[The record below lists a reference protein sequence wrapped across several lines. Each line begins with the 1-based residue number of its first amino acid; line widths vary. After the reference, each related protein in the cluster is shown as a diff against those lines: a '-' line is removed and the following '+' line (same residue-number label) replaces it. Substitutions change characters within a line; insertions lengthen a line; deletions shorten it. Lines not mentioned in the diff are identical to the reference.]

1 MLREVLAVLLLL
13 VFCFP
18 SSVWGRTCE
27 TKNEEYFCNEI
38 LVRFAPKATNDM
50 IDQAIEDHS
59 LYPVNSS
66 VDGKTLLMEDYS
78 GEKIEDTLKNL
89 EEAPG
94 VLTAE
99 PNYVIRLE
107 RTPND
112 PYYSYLWGINNT
124 GQFSGVSGND
134 ILAEEAWEVSTGS
147 DDVIVAVI
155 DTGVDYTHPDLAAN
169 MWTNSGEI
177 PDNDLDDDGNGYID
191 DYYGYDFW
199 NYDGDPY
206 DDHGHGTHVSGTI
219 AAVGNNGIGV
229 VGVAWKTKIMALKF
243 LSAGGYGSYY
253 DAVLA
258 LDYARNKG
266 AKITSNSWGGYGYS
280 SSLAWAISRADSGGM
295 LVIAASGND
304 AYNTDYYPHYPSS
317 YSYNNVI
324 SVAAISYDE
333 SIAYF
338 SNYGYYSVDVG
349 APGVWIYSTYPSS
362 RYAYMSGTS
371 MATPHVSGVAAMLW
385 AIYPG
390 KTHREIKDLILNGGR
405 ELSSLTNKTVSGK
418 TLSLWGSIL
427 EGDPSLSNHA
437 PVASAGS
444 DRTVAVGAT
453 VQVNGSATDD
463 DGDTVTFSWT
473 LADPNGDTTQVS
485 SRSSSNSFS
494 FVPTTAGVYTAGLT
508 VHDAYTSSSV
518 DYVRIEAKVPG
529 TTLPPTVSFK
539 HTTEQG
545 NDFDS
550 QNGRP
555 KVPLKQ
561 KIKLDASNST
571 SFSTTV
577 DLAYEWSLVSKPE
590 GSAASIESADQAI
603 AYLEP
608 DTNGDYVVRLTITD
622 DISTSEAEVNFLAS
636 EETESPD
643 DPSDP
648 GAIDINFSLGCQLN
662 SHANA
667 PWGASAWLLG
677 FLTLVFLRKF
687 QHRSINS

>member
-1 MLREVLAVLLLL
+1 MGTYGGNMRVLREVLATLLLL
-13 VFCFP
+13 IFCFP

-27 TKNEEYFCNEI
+27 IKNEEYFCNEI
-38 LVRFAPKATNDM
+38 LVRFAPKATSDM
-50 IDQAIEDHS
+50 IDLAIEEHA
-59 LYPVNSS
+59 LYPINSS
-66 VDGKTLLMEDYS
+66 VDGKTLLMQDYS
-78 GEKIEDTLKNL
+78 GEKIENTLKSL
-89 EEAPG
+89 EAAPG

-134 ILAEEAWEVSTGS
+134 ILAEEAWEISTGS

-169 MWTNSGEI
+169 MWTNPLEI
-177 PDNDLDDDGNGYID
+177 PDNGIDEDGNGYTD

-243 LSAGGYGSYY
+243 LSAMGYGSYY

-258 LDYARNKG
+258 LDYARSKG
-266 AKITSNSWGGYGYS
+266 VKITSNSWGGYGYS
-280 SSLAWAISRADSGGM
+280 SSLASAISRAENGGM
-295 LVIAASGND
+295 LVIAAAGND
-304 AYNTDYYPHYPSS
+304 AYNNDYYPHYPSS

-338 SNYGYYSVDVG
+338 SNYGSYSVDVG
-349 APGVWIYSTYPSS
+349 APGIWIYSTYPGS

-390 KTHREIKDLILNGGR
+390 KTHRQIKDLILN
-405 ELSSLTNKTVSGK
+405 GK

-453 VQVNGSATDD
+453 VQVNGSATDA

-473 LADPNGDTTQVS
+473 LADPNGDSTQVS
-485 SRSSSNSFS
+485 SSSSSSSFS
-494 FVPTTAGVYTAGLT
+494 FVPTTAGIYTAGLT

-577 DLAYEWSLVSKPE
+577 DLAYEWSLVSQPE

-608 DTNGDYVVRLTITD
+608 DTGGDYVVKLTITD

-636 EETESPD
+636 DDASNPD
-643 DPSDP
+643 DT
-648 GAIDINFSLGCQLN
+648 GTIDVNLSIGCQFNTHGN
-662 SHANA
+662 SPQGTGVWVVGLMA
-667 PWGASAWLLG
+667 LG
-677 FLTLVFLRKF
+677 LIRLRGF
-687 QHRSINS
+687 QQRSINS